1 MSRSGMLPQT
11 DCVDVI
17 GEFLPC
23 TAADG
28 FHNCNLGLRR
38 QPQELTPEVHVVSD
52 DEAEWQPDWR
62 SSDSEG
68 IIFPPHTPAAQ
79 ALLFWK

>member
-1 MSRSGMLPQT
+1 MLPQT
-11 DCVDVI
+11 DFVDVI

-23 TAADG
+23 TAADK
-28 FHNCNLGLRR
+28 FNVGLCR

-68 IIFPPHTPAAQ
+68 IIFPTHTPAAQ
-79 ALLFWK
+79 SVLFWK